1 MGKPT
6 GFMEIARQTSTELPP
21 EERIQN
27 FNEFHIPLPQDEQQA
42 QGARCMDCGVP
53 FCQAGMMI
61 GGIAS
66 GCPLNNLIPEWN
78 DLVYQASGIWL
89 YIACAPP
96 TASRSLPAGY
106 APLCAKLPAPA
117 LHHRQPVT
125 VKENEHAI
133 VEYGY
138 ESGLLTACRPDPHRQ
153 NRCRGRRRSCRPCG
167 CRLPEQ
173 ARPQS
178 DRIRA

>member
-27 FNEFHIPLPQDEQQA
+27 FNEFHIPLPQDEQQS

-61 GGIAS
+61 GGMAS

-78 DLVYQASGIWL
+78 DLVYQGKW
-89 YIACAPP
+89 APP

-117 LHHRQPVT
+117 ATPP
-125 VKENEHAI
+125 AA
-133 VEYGY
+133 
-138 ESGLLTACRPDPHRQ
+138 LLP
-153 NRCRGRRRSCRPCG
+153 
-167 CRLPEQ
+167 
-173 ARPQS
+173 
-178 DRIRA
+178 